1 MFRSNF
7 VIDLAPSSDWMVSS
21 LLCVCVCVCFAVQ
34 HRMWQSPRQ
43 RHRWLCDARNSNKP
57 KNPQKPRKTQGL
69 GGVEGGEGRGFIF
82 PTNSFIWL
90 WAGRIRP
97 NGSKTLS
104 TPPKKKRKK
113 KKKLHFSAGWN
124 LEHSISLL
132 HAAQSGQCVFPRIS
146 LMSGSAPKASGAQIY
161 RMWIVSFCQINCS
174 LNQKLLSIF
183 LSLTSIVIRL
193 YPRCFKVSNLSP
205 PVFTFNWILCSKNS
219 K

>member
-1 MFRSNF
+1 M
-7 VIDLAPSSDWMVSS
+7 IEWC
-21 LLCVCVCVCFAVQ
+21 LLFCVCVCVFVLPCSTECDSLRDRDTDGCVTHATPINPKT
-34 HRMWQSPRQ
+34 HRNLAKRRAW
-43 RHRWLCDARNSNKP
+43 
-57 KNPQKPRKTQGL
+57 
-69 GGVEGGEGRGFIF
+69 EGWREGRGGDLSSLQ
-82 PTNSFIWL
+82 TVSFDSEQEEL
-90 WAGRIRP
+90 GQMAP
-97 NGSKTLS
+97 KPYQ
-104 TPPKKKRKK
+104 PPRKKKRKK

>member
-104 TPPKKKRKK
+104 TPPKKKGKK
-113 KKKLHFSAGWN
+113 KKITFFCGLEFRAFN
-124 LEHSISLL
+124 LSVTCSTIRTVCLPSYLSHVRVSTKGVRSSDL
-132 HAAQSGQCVFPRIS
+132 QDVDCVILS
-146 LMSGSAPKASGAQIY
+146 DQ
-161 RMWIVSFCQINCS
+161 
-174 LNQKLLSIF
+174 LLSKPKTPLYF
-183 LSLTSIVIRL
+183 SQLNFYSYLTLS
-193 YPRCFKVSNLSP
+193 
-205 PVFTFNWILCSKNS
+205 
-219 K
+219 